1 MFLVPVVIL
10 PRSLELITGGRE
22 RTLSVASTSTGH
34 DSNWEIIS
42 PYSEPFGWVETI
54 SRRLC
59 FSSDPRGAKVIM
71 FGLATVYESGD
82 CIKSDWYIDF
92 ENFLLLISYVVF
104 SFMYWLHT
112 L

>member
-10 PRSLELITGGRE
+10 PRSLELITGGRD
-22 RTLSVASTSTGH
+22 RTLSAPSTSTGH

-59 FSSDPRGAKVIM
+59 FSSDPRGAKVVM
-71 FGLATVYESGD
+71 SGLASGHEGGD
-82 CIKSDWYIDF
+82 GMKSAWKNRI
-92 ENFLLLISYVVF
+92 EALLLFRPYV
-104 SFMYWLHT
+104 
-112 L
+112 